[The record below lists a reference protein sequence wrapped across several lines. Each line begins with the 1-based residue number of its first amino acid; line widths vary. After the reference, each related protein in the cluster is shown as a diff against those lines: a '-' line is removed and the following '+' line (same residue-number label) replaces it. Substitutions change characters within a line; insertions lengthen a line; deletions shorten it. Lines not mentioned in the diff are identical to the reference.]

1 MEFLNLKE
9 GSLLAILESVLVFCY
24 IFFFH
29 SIIYAQETKTQLKL
43 EDAVKQVLENNLTVK
58 NAKLEVAK
66 TLSPSDKNESKFV
79 WKIYGDITS
88 TQINNPF
95 NQNNIF
101 SGTKISND
109 KIAIGIE
116 KEFKTGTYFVVEAST
131 VRFDSN
137 AFEGTLGQA
146 FGFSNLAI
154 PPLYTGALSIKLSQ
168 ELWKYSFGKTEK
180 NKEKILQTQAEIER
194 DKLVLLLTQVVAK
207 VLVDFWT
214 LAIYESASN
223 TYEKLLKNARFILNI
238 TYQKQKIGTADGFE
252 INLWNSIVRNLE
264 STYEKAKLDEKI
276 SFINLTRILGVDPKT
291 TNISGVT
298 ELKEE
303 IPKDISYER
312 DLEYALRKR
321 IELKNLK
328 KAAKLAKL
336 NLENAEEEDAPSIK
350 VTASYNTIGQTLI
363 SPQDNFLN
371 TNLGV
376 FSLRYPEKRIDLT
389 VKYPLDDIGLKA
401 NINDAKLS
409 IAQLSEQEKDLVKEI
424 STELQDRIQAIEAS
438 YKTMKTAQRNV
449 IENQRYYNGLVEG
462 FRAGRFPALQVKT
475 GLDNLAIAELQYI
488 QAKVN
493 FNINLL
499 RYEIAK
505 NSLFDNYGID
515 PDKVIEEILNKAN
528 EFGK

>member
-1 MEFLNLKE
+1 MEFKKIRIFSNFSLFL
-9 GSLLAILESVLVFCY
+9 SLLGALTFPILG
-24 IFFFH
+24 
-29 SIIYAQETKTQLKL
+29 QTKPLKL
-43 EDAVKQVLENNLTVK
+43 EEAVKYVLENNLTVK

-66 TLSPSDKNESKFV
+66 TLSPQEKNESKFV
-79 WKIYGDITS
+79 WKVYGDITS
-88 TQINNPF
+88 TKINNPF

-109 KIAIGIE
+109 KIAVGIE
-116 KEFKTGTYFVVEAST
+116 RDFKTGTYFALEAST

-137 AFEGTLGQA
+137 AFEGPIGQA

-168 ELWKYSFGKTEK
+168 ELWKYSFGKVEK
-180 NKEKILQTQAEIER
+180 NKEKILLTQAEIER

-223 TYEKLLKNARFILNI
+223 TYEKLVKNARFILNI
-238 TYQKQKIGTADGFE
+238 TYQKQRIGTADGFE
-252 INLWNSIVRNLE
+252 INLWTSILRNME
-264 STYEKAKLDEKI
+264 SMYEKSKLDEKKA
-276 SFINLTRILGVDPKT
+276 FINLTRILGVDPKT
-291 TNISGVT
+291 TSVSGVT

-303 IPKDISYER
+303 IPKDISYEK

-321 IELKNLK
+321 IELRNLK
-328 KAAKLAKL
+328 KAVKVAKLTI
-336 NLENAEEEDAPSIK
+336 ENSEEEDAPSIK
-350 VTASYNTIGQTLI
+350 VTASYNTIGQTLT
-363 SPQDNFLN
+363 SPQDNFFN

-376 FSLRYPEKRIDLT
+376 FSLRYPEKRIDIT

-401 NINDAKLS
+401 SIADAKVSL
-409 IAQLSEQEKDLVKEI
+409 AQLSEQEKDLIKEI
-424 STELQDRIQAIEAS
+424 STELQDRIQAIESS
-438 YKTMKTAQRNV
+438 YKAMKTAQRNV

-462 FRAGRFPALQVKT
+462 FQKGRFPALQVKT
-475 GLDNLAIAELQYI
+475 GLDNLAVSELQYI

-505 NSLFDNYGID
+505 NSLFDKYGID
-515 PDKVIEEILNKAN
+515 PDKVIEEIIKQAN